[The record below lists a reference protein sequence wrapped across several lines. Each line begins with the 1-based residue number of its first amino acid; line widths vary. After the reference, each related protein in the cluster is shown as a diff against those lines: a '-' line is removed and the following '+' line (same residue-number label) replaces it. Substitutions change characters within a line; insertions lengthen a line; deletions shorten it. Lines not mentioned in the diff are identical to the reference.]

1 METRQVS
8 STVIEVLHL
17 INRSNMMQTTQETL
31 TTAQNERLHTLLLR
45 NGAGRP
51 VLALHIGSQQDPG
64 LQRKYRP
71 NEDCLFVMHG
81 TMPSPAPALLPTP
94 FVLLVVADGMGGQGY
109 GRTASRLAVQSLVA
123 YMSSSLSTQ
132 QSAQASLLALLRAG
146 IQEANRVV
154 YERNLRQHT
163 VMGTTMTAVLLN
175 ETTASVA
182 HVGDSRLYRSLA
194 PTGLVQI
201 TRDHSLVAA
210 LVEAGIIAPDDIY
223 TYPQRNQLYR
233 SLGQKATVE
242 VETATLA
249 LAAGDI
255 LLVCS
260 DGLWAMVRNQQIATI
275 LTTPMPTPTDTAH
288 ALIQAALAGGGE
300 DNVSAIVA
308 QVSQV

>member
-1 METRQVS
+1 
-8 STVIEVLHL
+8 
-17 INRSNMMQTTQETL
+17 MQTIQDAL
-31 TTAQNERLHTLLLR
+31 TIAQDERLDTLLR
-45 NGAGRP
+45 THGAGRP

-64 LQRKYRP
+64 LRRKYWP
-71 NEDCLFVMHG
+71 NEDSLFVMHG

-94 FVLLVVADGMGGQGY
+94 FVLLMVADGMGGQGH
-109 GRTASRLAVQSLVA
+109 GRVASRLAAWSLVA

-132 QSAQASLLALLRAG
+132 QSAPASLLALLRAG

>member
-1 METRQVS
+1 
-8 STVIEVLHL
+8 
-17 INRSNMMQTTQETL
+17 
-31 TTAQNERLHTLLLR
+31 
-45 NGAGRP
+45 
-51 VLALHIGSQQDPG
+51 
-64 LQRKYRP
+64 
-71 NEDCLFVMHG
+71 
-81 TMPSPAPALLPTP
+81 
-94 FVLLVVADGMGGQGY
+94 
-109 GRTASRLAVQSLVA
+109 
-123 YMSSSLSTQ
+123 MSSSLSTQ
-132 QSAQASLLALLRAG
+132 QSAPASLLALLRAG